1 MYNFKRIAALG
12 LAMTMV
18 VGSSV
23 TAFAT
28 DTNQDVTAKVD
39 TAKEVIG
46 TGSEVYIDKNIM
58 KVTMPTDAAIAT
70 FFDYKLD
77 PQGLIAES
85 KSFAG
90 TAITGT
96 ATGIVFL
103 NQANGKATISNTSDT
118 FKITNKS
125 SIPVDLGVEVKLE
138 AAATTPMDV
147 DLASTTSDF
156 SRKDNTVDDTTKAFY
171 LGLKATND
179 IERPLSGTAIEPNAI
194 LLSGAS
200 QYATTWDSSAN
211 KYVYAA
217 KDNAK
222 FSDFTFNLTG
232 SINKALGN
240 DTWAEITG
248 DVGGAGRTPTL
259 KNPPKVS
266 LKVTLLPVADPLA
279 ATLKWAS
286 VTTNGA
292 KVDVLTVAKTGAA
305 SGKGGF
311 VAADVE
317 KLYVNGREIAT
328 ANYTVDD
335 NGFINISLEKIYA
348 NYYADWADA
357 AAAKKTSVKSL
368 IKNVKTTADDKPTF
382 YGEL

>member
-138 AAATTPMDV
+138 AAATTPMDIT
-147 DLASTTSDF
+147 LASTTSDF
-156 SRKDNTVDDTTKAFY
+156 SATGDDVKAFY

-179 IERPLSGTAIEPNAI
+179 IERPLSGTAIKPNAI

-200 QYATTWDSSAN
+200 QYATTWDTSTN

-240 DTWAEITG
+240 DTWATITG

-292 KVDVLTVAKTGAA
+292 KVDVLQIAKTGAA
-305 SGKGGF
+305 TGKGGF

-328 ANYTVDD
+328 ADYTVDD
-335 NGFINISLEKIYA
+335 NGYITVALEKIYA

-368 IKNVKTTADDKPTF
+368 IKNVKTTATSKPTF

>member
-1 MYNFKRIAALG
+1 MYNFKKIAALG
-12 LAMTMV
+12 LVMTMAL
-18 VGSSV
+18 GSSL

-103 NQANGKATISNTSDT
+103 NQASGKATISNTSDT

-138 AAATTPMDV
+138 AAAATPMDIT
-147 DLASTTSDF
+147 LASTTSDF
-156 SRKDNTVDDTTKAFY
+156 STTADAEKAFY

-240 DTWAEITG
+240 DTWATITG

-328 ANYTVDD
+328 ADYTVDD
-335 NGFINISLEKIYA
+335 NGFINITLEKIYA

-357 AAAKKTSVKSL
+357 ATTKKTSVKSL

>member
-18 VGSSV
+18 LGSSL
-23 TAFAT
+23 TAFASEAT
-28 DTNQDVTAKVD
+28 SQDVTGKVT

-46 TGSEVYIDKNIM
+46 TGSEEYIDKNIM
-58 KVTMPTDAAIAT
+58 KVTMPTDAAIAK

-77 PQGLIAES
+77 PQGLIAEA
-85 KSFAG
+85 KSYAG

-103 NQANGKATISNTSDT
+103 NQASGKATISNTSDT

-138 AAATTPMDV
+138 AAASSAMDV
-147 DLASTTSDF
+147 DLVSTTSDF
-156 SRKDNTVDDTTKAFY
+156 SGSGDSAKAIY

-179 IERPLSGTAIEPNAI
+179 IERALSGTAITPNAV

-200 QYATTWDSSAN
+200 QYATTWDATAN

-232 SINKALGN
+232 AINKTLGN
-240 DTWAEITG
+240 DTWASITG

-266 LKVTLLPVADPLA
+266 LKITLLPVADPLS

-286 VTTNGA
+286 VTTNGT
-292 KVDVLTVAKTGAA
+292 KVDVLTVAKKDAA

-317 KLYVNGREIAT
+317 ALYVNGREIT
-328 ANYTVDD
+328 SANYTIDE
-335 NGFINISLEKIYA
+335 NGFINITLEKIYA
-348 NYYADWADA
+348 NYYTDWAA
-357 AAAKKTSVKSL
+357 ETATTAKKNSVKSL

>member
-28 DTNQDVTAKVD
+28 ESTSQDVSQAVT
-39 TAKEVIG
+39 TAKEVVG
-46 TGSEVYIDKNIM
+46 TGSEEYIDKNVM
-58 KVTMPTDAAIAT
+58 KVTMPTDAAIAK

-77 PQGLIAES
+77 PQGLIAEA
-85 KSFAG
+85 KNYAG
-90 TAITGT
+90 TAVTGT

-118 FKITNKS
+118 FTITNKS
-125 SIPVDLGVEVKLE
+125 SIPVDLGVAVGLSGGTITEI
-138 AAATTPMDV
+138 
-147 DLASTTSDF
+147 SSTSDF
-156 SRKDNTVDDTTKAFY
+156 SGSDATNAIY

-179 IERPLSGTAIEPNAI
+179 IEHALSTTDTHYDAL

-200 QYATTWDSSAN
+200 QYATTYDTTAK

-232 SINKALGN
+232 AINKSLGS
-240 DTWAEITG
+240 DAWAQISGE
-248 DVGGAGRTPTL
+248 VGQGRTVTPKT
-259 KNPPKVS
+259 PPVVK
-266 LKVTLLPVADPLA
+266 LKVTLTPVADPLA
-279 ATLKWAS
+279 ATMKWAS
-286 VTTNGA
+286 VTTNGV
-292 KVDVLTVAKTGAA
+292 KTDVLQIAKTGAA

-311 VAADVE
+311 VAADVT
-317 KLYVNGREIAT
+317 KVYVNGRDT
-328 ANYTVDD
+328 AFTIDD
-335 NGFINISLEKIYA
+335 NGYINVTLEAIYG
-348 NYYADWADA
+348 NYYNVTKAPFADA
-357 AAAKKTSVKSL
+357 AAATKTAVKAL
-368 IKNVKTTADDKPTF
+368 IKNVKTTATSKPTF
-382 YGEL
+382 YGQL

>member
-28 DTNQDVTAKVD
+28 ESTSQDVSQAVT
-39 TAKEVIG
+39 TAKEVVG
-46 TGSEVYIDKNIM
+46 TGSEEYIDKNVM
-58 KVTMPTDAAIAT
+58 KVTMPTDAAIAK

-77 PQGLIAES
+77 PQGLIAEA
-85 KSFAG
+85 KNYAG
-90 TAITGT
+90 TAVTGT

-118 FKITNKS
+118 FTITNKS
-125 SIPVDLGVEVKLE
+125 SIPVDLGVAVGLSGGDIT
-138 AAATTPMDV
+138 AI
-147 DLASTTSDF
+147 STTSDF
-156 SRKDNTVDDTTKAFY
+156 SGSDATNAIY

-179 IERPLSGTAIEPNAI
+179 IEHALSTTDTHYDAL

-200 QYATTWDSSAN
+200 QYATTYDTTAK

-232 SINKALGN
+232 AINKSLGS
-240 DTWAEITG
+240 DAWAQISGE
-248 DVGGAGRTPTL
+248 VGQGRTVTPKT
-259 KNPPKVS
+259 PPVVK
-266 LKVTLLPVADPLA
+266 LKVTLTPVADPLA
-279 ATLKWAS
+279 ATMKWAS
-286 VTTNGA
+286 VTTNGV
-292 KVDVLTVAKTGAA
+292 KTDVLQIAKTGAA

-311 VAADVE
+311 VAADVT
-317 KLYVNGREIAT
+317 KVYVNGRDT
-328 ANYTVDD
+328 AFTIDD
-335 NGFINISLEKIYA
+335 NGYINVTLEAIYG
-348 NYYADWADA
+348 NYYNVTKAPFADA
-357 AAAKKTSVKSL
+357 AAATKTAVKAL
-368 IKNVKTTADDKPTF
+368 IKNVKTTATSKPTF
-382 YGEL
+382 YGQL